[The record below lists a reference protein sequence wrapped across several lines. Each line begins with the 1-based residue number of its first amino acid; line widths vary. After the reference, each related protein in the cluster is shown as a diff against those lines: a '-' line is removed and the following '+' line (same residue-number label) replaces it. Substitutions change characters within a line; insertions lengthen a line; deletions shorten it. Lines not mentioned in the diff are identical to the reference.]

1 MCVEG
6 LNCKF
11 DLRGKTD
18 DFPGIMQRKEQPLN
32 VLTDLKLVDPSDKQ
46 VFSDFLKSFRF
57 KVIPWQWPRFKLQT
71 LFLLLP
77 HTNAGSASEVL
88 ELEF

>member
-18 DFPGIMQRKEQPLN
+18 DFPGIMQRREEPLN
-32 VLTDLKLVDPSDKQ
+32 VLTDIKLVDPSDEQ
-46 VFSDFLKSFRF
+46 VPIL
-57 KVIPWQWPRFKLQT
+57 
-71 LFLLLP
+71 
-77 HTNAGSASEVL
+77 GVL
-88 ELEF
+88 EEKTQESEIKNNIDILYYKLYLLQY